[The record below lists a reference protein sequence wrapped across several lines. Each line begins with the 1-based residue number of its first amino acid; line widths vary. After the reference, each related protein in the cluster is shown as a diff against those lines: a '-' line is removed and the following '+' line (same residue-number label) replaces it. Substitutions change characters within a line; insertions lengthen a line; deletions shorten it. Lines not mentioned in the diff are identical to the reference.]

1 MACSGHLIDPKHT
14 DTAVDCFS
22 KTATIELGGGE
33 LTFEPFSV
41 PVPEVIMVHGPQGG
55 WHILG
60 SILTQNIRQIV
71 ELDFDIFHLATGS
84 QISDNTYRL
93 AMVMEDECSGYYPG
107 LFGYI
112 NFAEHIDGEN
122 DTPPELFS
130 DDRMEMVMRIN
141 DCSSSLQQSGTCIKS
156 ESWVEVRQ
164 EVIAR
169 PDPIDVE

>member
-22 KTATIELGGGE
+22 ETATIELGGGE

-93 AMVMEDECSGYYPG
+93 AMVMEDECSGITLDCLGISILPST
-107 LFGYI
+107 L
-112 NFAEHIDGEN
+112 
-122 DTPPELFS
+122 
-130 DDRMEMVMRIN
+130 MVKMTLHR
-141 DCSSSLQQSGTCIKS
+141 SYFQMTEWK
-156 ESWVEVRQ
+156 W
-164 EVIAR
+164 
-169 PDPIDVE
+169 